1 MTGVHH
7 SILCFP
13 LSLLEAEEANRAA
26 ALCSWE
32 GEGSTLL
39 LPTVNEFRINEWVS
53 EWFFFSM
60 HRDVFPNEP
69 MGGWL
74 IHHPVSRSRISALS
88 LASGASFSK
97 RLIAC
102 FERCNE

>member
-32 GEGSTLL
+32 GEESTLL

-53 EWFFFSM
+53 ECFFFPCTGMYSQT
-60 HRDVFPNEP
+60 
-69 MGGWL
+69 
-74 IHHPVSRSRISALS
+74 SRWEV
-88 LASGASFSK
+88 G
-97 RLIAC
+97 
-102 FERCNE
+102 

>member
-53 EWFFFSM
+53 EWFFFRAQGCVPKRADGRLADSSPCVTQP
-60 HRDVFPNEP
+60 DF
-69 MGGWL
+69 
-74 IHHPVSRSRISALS
+74 S